1 MIARLFTSIL
11 QQIRTGVERL
21 GRQRHVPGFSNRG
34 GESLH
39 LTELAENAGL
49 TQSVISQLSVIAV
62 QQRDLQTGIDET
74 RELARDTL
82 EGIQR
87 VEETDS
93 PRSAVTPRSSQP
105 LLGVGTTRL
114 IQASV
119 HSRRSVRGHGVGQTA
134 IAGQGQR
141 SAVDMTAGKNVLA
154 TTAAASVVWP
164 LLRVLGLIA
173 GAGVLVAKTF
183 QSVAGAAEKFGM
195 RLIGVLD
202 QFADVSPAV
211 AGMRGVLEVYTRRD
225 RMAVAMA
232 LTPQWRRELTTY
244 KELLDHTR
252 EIRILSQQLGSQVR
266 VAMMRIVT
274 LVADIFNA
282 VYGIYTYLFGESAK
296 TQQAPKPPL
305 NPIIEVLRDVL
316 RNQNAPRHWQP
327 APPPKRRPGVA

>member
-11 QQIRTGVERL
+11 QQIRTGIERL
-21 GRQRHVPGFSNRG
+21 GRQRHVPGFTNRG

-49 TQSVISQLSVIAV
+49 AQSVISQLSVIAV
-62 QQRDLQTGIDET
+62 QQRDLQTGVDET

-87 VEETDS
+87 VEERDS
-93 PRSAVTPRSSQP
+93 PRSTVTPRSSQP

-119 HSRRSVRGHGVGQTA
+119 QPRRSVRGHGVGQTA

-141 SAVDMTAGKNVLA
+141 SAVDMTVGKNVLS
-154 TTAAASVVWP
+154 TTAASVVWP

-252 EIRILSQQLGSQVR
+252 EIRILSQQLGSQFR

-305 NPIIEVLRDVL
+305 NPIIEALRDVL